1 MNLSPPRP
9 ATAPARRSL
18 APPSPDAADGTVL
31 YGPVLPSTVPSGPA
45 PPAAPQEAER

>member
-1 MNLSPPRP
+1 MSLSPPWP

-18 APPSPDAADGTVL
+18 APTPPDAARGTVL
-31 YGPVLPSTVPSGPA
+31 YGPVRASTVPSGPA